1 LRYNTNMLTP
11 NSNYKT
17 KIPYQ
22 KAQKTN
28 PLILNDQDVEWL
40 HKFNS
45 REKTLREIDQEKE
58 IAVLKHTIEELK
70 AEMEDLKEE
79 IQMLSAVNEEC

>member
-1 LRYNTNMLTP
+1 MV

-17 KIPYQ
+17 KIPYK

-45 REKTLREIDQEKE
+45 REKTLREIQQEKE
-58 IAVLKHTIEELK
+58 IATLKNTIEELK
-70 AEMEDLKEE
+70 AEMEDLKQE

>member
-1 LRYNTNMLTP
+1 ML

-17 KIPYQ
+17 KILYQ
-22 KAQKTN
+22 KPQKSN

-45 REKTLREIDQEKE
+45 REKTMREIDQEKE
-58 IAVLKHTIEELK
+58 IAALKNTIEEMK